1 MIRRM
6 FCLLCAALLLCS
18 AAPVSAET
26 AAETPADV
34 TCYDFDLVFSLNAD
48 AFPALSRSRV
58 SGYADLLA
66 SLGLRGTVAW
76 STLTKSFEM
85 EATLYFIS
93 DPSLSYPFRVCGTE
107 EYLFVTT
114 PLLPDDE
121 LFLGLAALL
130 EFSMKAKNTLNLPLP
145 QLAILYPFS
154 TTYPLANVITAWQ
167 EVIGSFTESGEI
179 SVAQFEELSE
189 RWNAELTN
197 NDRIQ
202 RWIMAVMDISEAP
215 NAVEN
220 EFICLPQ
227 YYEIVT
233 GGEPVTVTVSEGSE
247 VWRNASGM
255 TLYSRQES
263 ESASSMAISLPAT
276 ENGYASNLSAI
287 SRTDGTFSSFDLTA
301 TIAQAG
307 PDLSAGG
314 DAYTD
319 SEAGSDEAGYPYT
332 DDEAYADEDGY
343 PYTDSD
349 SYTDEDGYPY
359 TDSDDYTDEDS
370 YPYTDDES
378 YMDEDGYPYT
388 DSETYSDED
397 AYPYTDDEAIDEV
410 YDEAIEEG
418 ASASADDDDE
428 DGLTG
433 SRGTPDLMLYL
444 SLAGEGLPRSLPADS
459 DFTVTA
465 SILGALYPDYSF
477 RLLGTTKKD
486 GTVSLSLCK
495 PGDSE
500 TEPVRIFSVSGT
512 MTPASWGP
520 IPDYMKKNLDN
531 VINVFS
537 FNEVS
542 LAEFRNRA
550 VPLLLRSALTF
561 VSAAP
566 TSACQSFLDD
576 LTESGVLG
584 LLFQ

>member
-6 FCLLCAALLLCS
+6 LCLLCAALLLCS
-18 AAPVSAET
+18 AVPVSAET

-48 AFPALSRSRV
+48 AFPALNRSRV

-233 GGEPVTVTVSEGSE
+233 GGEPVTVTVGEGSE

-263 ESASSMAISLPAT
+263 ENASSMSISLPAT
-276 ENGYASNLSAI
+276 ENGYASDLSVT
-287 SRTDGTFSSFDLTA
+287 SRTDGVLSAFDLTA

-307 PDLSAGG
+307 PGQS
-314 DAYTD
+314 
-319 SEAGSDEAGYPYT
+319 AGSDPDAGREAVSDEDGYPYT
-332 DDEAYADEDGY
+332 DDEAYTEEDSY
-343 PYTDSD
+343 PYTDD
-349 SYTDEDGYPY
+349 EAYVDEDSYPY
-359 TDSDDYTDEDS
+359 TDSDDYTEEDS
-370 YPYTDDES
+370 YPYTDDE
-378 YMDEDGYPYT
+378 
-388 DSETYSDED
+388 
-397 AYPYTDDEAIDEV
+397 AYEEV
-410 YDEAIEEG
+410 YDETLEEG
-418 ASASADDDDE
+418 ASGSADDDDE

-433 SRGTPDLMLYL
+433 SRGNPDLMLYL
-444 SLAGEGLPRSLPADS
+444 SLAGEGLPQSLPADS
-459 DFTVTA
+459 DFTLTA

-495 PGDSE
+495 PGDAE
-500 TEPVRIFSVSGT
+500 TEPVRIFSVSGM